1 MSKLTLAAVAG
12 VAAAI
17 AAGSLAFAA
26 VPDGSGVIHGCYGKP
41 GTVHAGYLRAIDTA
55 QNMTCTSSELPL
67 DWNQQGLPG
76 QKGDKGD
83 QGDPGAPGS
92 TTAYITR
99 TAQVALPNLNKT
111 TPANVATLSLPAG
124 SYEISVTGSVTRTGA
139 APELD
144 ALCSLKE
151 AGFKIDE
158 EWANDDE
165 SFSEAIAM
173 NEVVAPASTVTVALS
188 CASHQDNNS
197 MANVR
202 MTATEIQSVVTQ

>member
-1 MSKLTLAAVAG
+1 MSKSKLALVAGAVAAVA
-12 VAAAI
+12 
-17 AAGSLAFAA
+17 AGSAAFASI
-26 VPDGSGVIHGCYGKP
+26 PDGGGVIHACYGKP
-41 GTVHAGYLRAIDTA
+41 GSPKPGAIRVIDPSKSEA
-55 QNMTCTSSELPL
+55 CSSLENPL

-76 QKGDKGD
+76 EKGET
-83 QGDPGAPGS
+83 GDPGS
-92 TTAYITR
+92 TAVYIKR

-111 TPANVATLSLPAG
+111 SPADVVTLSLPKG
-124 SYEISVTGSVTRTGA
+124 SYEISVTGSVTRTGQ

-151 AGFKIDE
+151 AGYKINE

-165 SFSEAIAM
+165 SFSQAFAM

-197 MANVR
+197 LANVR
-202 MTATEIQSVVTQ
+202 MTATETQSVVTQ